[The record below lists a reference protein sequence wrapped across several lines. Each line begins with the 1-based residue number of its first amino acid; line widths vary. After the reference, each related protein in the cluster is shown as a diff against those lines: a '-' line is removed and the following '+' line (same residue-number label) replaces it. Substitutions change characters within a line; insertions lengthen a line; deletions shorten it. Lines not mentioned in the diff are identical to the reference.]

1 MVPVLFSLHTAPV
14 VKVRY
19 KMRSLDSSPVVNN
32 TWQKRRE
39 AVVARKSFF
48 SSAAIVVLLGL
59 IYLDI
64 NYNTISSYLEVT
76 HWLWHVFE
84 MVVTVVLLVKVLLN
98 LLSLVL
104 YVWTYLFGGPVDLT
118 DDQRK
123 LLGVQQNEHGFRTPP
138 PQQKTGQQTP
148 DTSLIFSSSFSGTDG
163 SPHSV
168 FRSLSPGFTSATSS
182 SPAHTQLQQTA
193 YSPSMS
199 PFSGS
204 FGHSFDMHQS
214 LNSTAPS
221 PQYDGSF
228 RARHGLSTPRS
239 ASNGGVLTASPY
251 DRIKDQRTLHSYL
264 QEQEEKELKS
274 RQAAQE
280 TLNMS
285 SSSFWSYGTS
295 ALDFTHTLRKYAY
308 QLASHLP
315 QSTTKAST
323 AEHSVPGVDEVWNKY
338 GVTENDLYVWTEK
351 LRKWLSATIVSRL
364 SKKIRDVNKQL
375 QRIGCED
382 MQVGEM
388 SVATLKQLALTKG
401 GMVPALNNLVPYL
414 DFFANQEYLV
424 RRIQDLSTGSMS
436 DFAWNKGGSYGKL
449 WAEHLITDSSLVMQL
464 LCTYLDSRLPAQP
477 HYMDGKVF
485 TAQHFIKTPDKPDMQ
500 RKDNLLVYQTSINPP
515 HFQVVIGT
523 QTYNLPKGRNN
534 MFQAILLF
542 FYHIKT
548 KEQGM
553 LGRVNLGL
561 SGLNIMWIFD

>member
-1 MVPVLFSLHTAPV
+1 MT
-14 VKVRY
+14 
-19 KMRSLDSSPVVNN
+19 MRSLSSSPVVDS

-48 SSAAIVVLLGL
+48 SSLAIVFLLWL
-59 IYLDI
+59 VYIDI
-64 NYNTISSYLEVT
+64 NFGTLSDYLEVT
-76 HWLWHVFE
+76 HWLWHTFE
-84 MVVTVVLLVKVLLN
+84 LVAAVVLTVKVLLN
-98 LLSLVL
+98 LLSLVH
-104 YVWTYLFGGPVDLT
+104 YVWTYVFGGPVDLS
-118 DDQRK
+118 DHQRK

-138 PQQKTGQQTP
+138 PQQQQKSSQQTP
-148 DTSLIFSSSFSGTDG
+148 DSSLIFSGSFSGTDG
-163 SPHSV
+163 SPHSIL
-168 FRSLSPGFTSATSS
+168 RSLSPGFTNPATG
-182 SPAHTQLQQTA
+182 SPGHAQSMAATNPYT
-193 YSPSMS
+193 PSMS
-199 PFSGS
+199 PLSAS

-221 PQYDGSF
+221 PQYDHSNDSF
-228 RARHGLSTPRS
+228 RARHTFSTPRS
-239 ASNGGVLTASPY
+239 ASTSPY
-251 DRIKDQRTLHSYL
+251 ERIKDQRTLHSYL
-264 QEQEEKELKS
+264 QEQEEKELRS

-280 TLNMS
+280 TLNMT

-323 AEHSVPGVDEVWNKY
+323 AEHCVPGVDEVWNKY
-338 GVTENDLYVWTEK
+338 GVTENDLYMWTEK

-364 SKKIRDVNKQL
+364 RKKIGDVNRQL

-388 SVATLKQLALTKG
+388 SVTTLKQLGLTKG
-401 GMVPALNNLVPYL
+401 SMVPSLNTLVPYL

-436 DFAWNKGGSYGKL
+436 QFTWNKGGNYGKP
-449 WAEHLITDSSLVMQL
+449 WAEHLITDASLVMQL
-464 LCTYLDSRLPAQP
+464 MCTYLDSRLPAQP
-477 HYMDGKVF
+477 HYIDGKVF
-485 TAQHFIKTPDKPDMQ
+485 TAQHFVKTPDKPDLQ
-500 RKDNLLVYQTSINPP
+500 RKDNLLIYQTGINPP

-534 MFQAILLF
+534 LFQAILLF
-542 FYHIKT
+542 FYHIRT

-561 SGLNIMWIFD
+561 SGLNVLWIFD